1 MKRGVKNWL
10 PEKHLRLLVVMLF
23 AAGTAAAQ
31 AQSQTAASPSQ
42 TTSGSQAA
50 PQANQESVGD
60 AARKAKADKGK
71 SKARKVYTDEDLPTA
86 GHTISVVGDAN
97 ASGDASRQAENS
109 EVKSGSS
116 DAAKQEQ
123 YWRGRAQKIREQ
135 MNALDE
141 QIAKLKDDIKKN
153 GASGFDASSGLQKN
167 VIYVDDKNAR
177 LQRMEQKR
185 AELDKQMD
193 QLQEEGRKAGASPSW
208 FR

>member
-1 MKRGVKNWL
+1 MEKGGNML
-10 PEKHLRLLVVMLF
+10 PEKHLRWLAVMLL

-31 AQSQTAASPSQ
+31 TQSPAATPSQ

-50 PQANQESVGD
+50 PQSNQESAGD

-71 SKARKVYTDEDLPTA
+71 AKARKVYTDEDLPTA

-97 ASGDASRQAENS
+97 AGSGASRQAENS
-109 EVKSGSS
+109 DVKSGSS

-123 YWRGRAQKIREQ
+123 YWRGRAQKIKDQ
-135 MNALDE
+135 MNALDD

-177 LQRMEQKR
+177 LQQMEQKR